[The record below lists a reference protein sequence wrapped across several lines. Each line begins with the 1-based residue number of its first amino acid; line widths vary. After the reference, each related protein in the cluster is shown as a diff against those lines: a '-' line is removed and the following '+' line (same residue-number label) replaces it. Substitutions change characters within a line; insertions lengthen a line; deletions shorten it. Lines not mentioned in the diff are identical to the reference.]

1 MVIQRCRLRVQAG
14 KGATRAGVSCLALLL
29 LAAALAGCTP
39 TPGQGG
45 GGPAAGGP
53 VALESEQPNPGT
65 STAPGAFAGFAE
77 VPVRVSPAVKPYQVA
92 PDLSNIT
99 NKDMFTLSPAARN
112 LFIKNGFVVVP
123 NSHFK
128 EFFALY
134 EMNRYA
140 PRPLFVTTDSLLHNY
155 HLFFSHLLRVME
167 EESFAP
173 DLKRLTQSLLERALQ
188 DLAALKGTAWENA
201 ARRNVAFLAVA
212 ARLLDLEAPVP
223 GEVRKVVEA
232 ELTLIDRHRE
242 WALSPVMNLG
252 SDPDPVEGLKEDY
265 SQYLP
270 RGHYDK
276 SDLLKSYF
284 KAMMWYG
291 RLTFRAQNEDE
302 TRSAVLLTRAL
313 DQAGNPELWARI
325 YEPTKFLVGQSD
337 DPTYP
342 AYRELLLKVYG
353 PAAGLKTLVEDRA
366 KWSQL
371 VAAVRDLKP
380 PAINSLPIFA
390 AGLQPDR
397 DRGIRGFRLMGQRF
411 TLDAAIFQRL
421 VYRDVGENSRGE
433 RRMLPRGLDI
443 AAAMGSQEAYKILQ
457 AEGETDYA
465 RYPEN
470 MERLRRAIAG
480 LDPATWTQNLYWG
493 WLYTL
498 LPLTWEKP
506 EGYPSFMRNPA
517 WARKELSTYLAGWT
531 ELKHDTLL
539 YAKQVY
545 AEAGGGDQV
554 DDRGY
559 VEPNPYVYARLAALA
574 QMTREGLR
582 ARQLISERDQVNL
595 ARLEQLALALKTI
608 SEKELNSA
616 PLTAEDYE
624 LIRSYGASL
633 EHFWLEALRD
643 EGVDHP
649 SAQNDRPAALV
660 ADVATDIGGGRVLE
674 EATGPV
680 FPIYVAVPVDGKLRI
695 AVGGVYSYYEF
706 PWPLADRLT
715 DKKWHQLINE
725 GQAPPQPAWTKSFT
739 APPAA
744 VPPHA

>member
-1 MVIQRCRLRVQAG
+1 MVTLRFRPRVQAG
-14 KGATRAGVSCLALLL
+14 KGAAQVGVSCLALLL
-29 LAAALAGCTP
+29 LAAALAGCAP
-39 TPGQGG
+39 TPGKGG
-45 GGPAAGGP
+45 GGPVAGEP

-65 STAPGAFAGFAE
+65 STAPGAFAGFEE
-77 VPVRVSPAVKPYQVA
+77 VPVQVKPAVEPYQVA

-99 NKDMFTLSPAARN
+99 NKDMFTLSPAARD

-123 NSHFK
+123 SSHFK

-173 DLKRLTQSLLERALQ
+173 DLKRLTQSLLDAARQ
-188 DLAALKGTAWENA
+188 DLVALKGTAWENA
-201 ARRNVAFLAVA
+201 AQRNVAFLAVA

-223 GEVRKVVEA
+223 GEVGKVVEA
-232 ELTLIDRHRE
+232 ELTLIDRHQE
-242 WALSPVMNLG
+242 WTLSPVMNLG
-252 SDPDPVEGLKEDY
+252 SDPDQREGLKEDY

-276 SDLLKSYF
+276 SALLKSYF

-291 RLTFRAQNEDE
+291 RLTFRAQSEDE
-302 TRSAVLLTRAL
+302 TRSAALLTRAL
-313 DQAGNPELWARI
+313 DQEGNRELWTRI
-325 YEPTKFLVGQSD
+325 YEPTQFLVGQSD

-353 PAAGLKTLVEDRA
+353 PAASRKTLVEDRT
-366 KWSQL
+366 KWEEFL
-371 VAAVRDLKP
+371 AAVRDLKP
-380 PAINSLPIFA
+380 PAINSTPIFA

-397 DRGIRGFRLMGQRF
+397 GKEISGFRFMGQRF
-411 TLDAAIFQRL
+411 TLDAAVFQRL
-421 VYRDVGENSRGE
+421 VYREVGENSRGQ

-443 AAAMGSQEAYKILQ
+443 AAAVGSQEAYKILQ

-470 MERLRRAIAG
+470 MERLRQAIAG

-498 LPLTWEKP
+498 LPLTQEKP

-517 WARKELSTYLAGWT
+517 WARKELSTYLASWT

-574 QMTREGLR
+574 KMTREGLM
-582 ARQLISERDQVNL
+582 ARHLISERDRVNL

-608 SEKELNSA
+608 AEKELNSS

-660 ADVATDIGGGRVLE
+660 ADVATDISSGRVLE

-715 DKKWHQLINE
+715 DKKWHQLNNE
-725 GQAPPQPAWTKSFT
+725 GQAPPQPAWTQAFT

-744 VPPHA
+744 APPHA